1 MDNDAKPAPSNA
13 PRAMSRQRVWTNSPA
28 GHLAARRAA
37 EKSLTARRAAPRCG
51 AARKSDGKPCQ
62 RPALKGRTRC
72 RLHGGAS
79 GRGDQWHVVQWP
91 GPDAPPEAI
100 ERKMRDLARRE
111 QRRLARVAAMTPEQ
125 REVYEKRRRAVRPRS
140 VTVREEERR
149 NREAA
154 ALLKSAK
161 PAEESVELARLRAE
175 CERLQGELACINAEI
190 AAGAGP
196 SPHESER

>member
-1 MDNDAKPAPSNA
+1 MDNDPNRAPNNA
-13 PRAMSRQRVWTNSPA
+13 PRAMSRQRTWANSPA

-37 EKSLTARRAAPRCG
+37 EKSLSARRAAPRCG

-125 REVYEKRRRAVRPRS
+125 REIYEKRRRAVQPRS
-140 VTVREEERR
+140 VTIREQERR
-149 NREAA
+149 SRQAA
-154 ALLKSAK
+154 ALLGAAK
-161 PAEESVELARLRAE
+161 PAKESVELAHHRAE
-175 CERLQGELACINAEI
+175 YERLQGELACIDAEI
-190 AAGAGP
+190 TASSGAE
-196 SPHESER
+196 HDESER

>member
-1 MDNDAKPAPSNA
+1 MDNDAKPTPSNA
-13 PRAMSRQRVWTNSPA
+13 PRAMSRQRVWANSPA
-28 GHLAARRAA
+28 GHLAAQRAA
-37 EKSLTARRAAPRCG
+37 EKSLAARRAAPRCG

-125 REVYEKRRRAVRPRS
+125 REIYEKRRRAVQPRS
-140 VTVREEERR
+140 VTIREQERR
-149 NREAA
+149 SRQAA
-154 ALLKSAK
+154 ALLGAAK
-161 PAEESVELARLRAE
+161 PAKENVELAHLRAE
-175 CERLQGELACINAEI
+175 YERLQGELACLDAEI
-190 AAGAGP
+190 AASSGAE
-196 SPHESER
+196 HDESER